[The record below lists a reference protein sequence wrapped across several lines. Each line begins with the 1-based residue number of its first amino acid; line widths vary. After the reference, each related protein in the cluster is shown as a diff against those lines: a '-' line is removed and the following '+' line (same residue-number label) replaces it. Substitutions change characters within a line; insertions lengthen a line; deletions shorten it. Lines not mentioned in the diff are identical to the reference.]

1 MIRGSRRGCVRL
13 QNAMIGIDDEEDST
27 FTITVDQKVFHFQ
40 GEQTITFLIQCTS
53 CCYKEGFV
61 ILMFLW

>member
-13 QNAMIGIDDEEDST
+13 QGAIIGIDDEEDST

-40 GEQTITFLIQCTS
+40 GIAQHRYED
-53 CCYKEGFV
+53 
-61 ILMFLW
+61 